1 MTRTL
6 AVAAAAAVLIGSGL
20 MHGLR
25 SNPWWPSRDLQR
37 AAARLRD
44 VPMELGD
51 WTGRDL
57 ELDPREVQVAEFAG
71 YVNRVYVNGKTG
83 RSVGLLV
90 ACGRP
95 GPISVHLPEYC
106 FVGAG

>member
-20 MHGLR
+20 MQGLR
-25 SNPWWPSRDLQR
+25 TNRWWPSQDLQK
-37 AAARLRD
+37 AADRLKA
-44 VPMELGD
+44 VPTKVGD
-51 WTGRDL
+51 WAGRDL
-57 ELDPREVQVAEFAG
+57 PIDPRVVQVAEFAG
-71 YVNRVYVNGKTG
+71 FVNRVYVHAKTG
-83 RSVGLLV
+83 RSVSVLL

-106 FVGAG
+106 FV